1 MGKKSVSVEPR
12 CCLQCR
18 QDSRLE
24 RGGAMV
30 GVFQD
35 MADARETHKVP
46 SFHASI
52 VSSVVRE
59 AQEAAAAQ
67 RPNQAKPRRRHRLLM
82 MVLPSPSPG

>member
-30 GVFQD
+30 EVFQD
-35 MADARETHKVP
+35 MADARQTHKCP

-52 VSSVVRE
+52 VSSVARE

-67 RPNQAKPRRRHRLLM
+67 RPNQAKPRRHLSVTM
-82 MVLPSPSPG
+82 LPSPSPG